1 MVNGGGGQK
10 PLIIAAATW
19 LNDFAL
25 DMVVDVEEVGDVAV
39 DVDGGAAAAD
49 VAIFAVD
56 ELRAARVGVLHAHL
70 SPGRVLMAGFLSF
83 FSWYSCSRRFGLPRG
98 RRRSSLKHTFVHQ
111 NR

>member
-1 MVNGGGGQK
+1 MVNGGGRRK
-10 PLIIAAATW
+10 SLIIAAAW

-56 ELRAARVGVLHAHL
+56 DLRAARVSVLHAHL
-70 SPGRVLMAGFLSF
+70 SPGHVLMAGCLS

-98 RRRSSLKHTFVHQ
+98 RRRSSLKRTFVHQ